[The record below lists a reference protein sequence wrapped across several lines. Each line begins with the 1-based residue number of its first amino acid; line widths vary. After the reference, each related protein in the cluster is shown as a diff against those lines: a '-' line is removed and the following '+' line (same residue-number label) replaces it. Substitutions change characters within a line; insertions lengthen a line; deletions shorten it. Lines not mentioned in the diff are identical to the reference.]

1 MKAPLSWL
9 QEYVP
14 LHLPP
19 HELAHRLTM
28 AGLETLYVS
37 GPSAGWG
44 DKVTIGRVVEIEAH
58 PNADRLRL
66 VTLDL
71 GNEALQVVCG
81 APNVAID
88 QRIAFARVGSK
99 LKDSKTGELFT
110 LTAATIRGVVS
121 EGMVCSE
128 RELGLGED
136 HNGILELPADAPMG
150 QPLASYLQDDVLDID
165 ITANRGD
172 CLSILGVAREIAA
185 ITGVKVS
192 EPSLEYAEDG
202 PEISGLISVAVE
214 DPDLCSRYTAS
225 VVQGVTIKPSPVWM
239 QRHLVQAGLRPINNV
254 VDVTN
259 YVMLEYG
266 QPLHAFDL
274 TQVRQAT
281 VVVRPA
287 KPGEHMQ
294 TLDGEDQELQP
305 PMLLITDPERAI
317 GLAGIMG
324 GANSE
329 MTDATTDVLLESA
342 TFNAINTRRTATAL
356 RLRTEASLRFDK
368 GLNPDLAIRAL
379 RRATSLIVETAGGKA
394 AHGISDTF
402 PGAASTTPI
411 PLTHERIRRVLG
423 TDFSQEHVEKVL
435 SSLGFECTAEAG
447 SAGEA
452 TLMVTP
458 PYWRMDVSMEEDL
471 IEEVARITGY
481 DVVPDEPL
489 AMAVA
494 DGAPQSLRDLR
505 EHIKDLLVAAGL
517 QETMSYSLVSAA
529 SLERSQTSSLGLPE
543 PMRVAN
549 PMSREQEYLRTTLR
563 GNVLRALSAGL
574 RQTSGTAS
582 IFEAGR
588 VYLPRPNDLPE
599 EREMVFAV
607 MAGPREESLWQGDED
622 YLDFHDAKGLVTAAF
637 NRLGVELTVERA
649 EDPLLHPGRSARL
662 LANGSPVGV
671 IGELHP
677 LAREQHDIDTPVAA
691 CFELD
696 LGALLPAVTLRERT
710 YSPFSRYPAADRD
723 LAVIVD
729 EAVPAE
735 RVHQI
740 LQSHP
745 LVISAVLFDLYA
757 GAPLPEG
764 KKSLAYRL
772 ALQSS
777 DSTLSTEQVNDAV
790 AIVIAKLERE
800 TGAVL
805 RTQG

>member
-1 MKAPLSWL
+1 MKVPLSWL

-14 LHLPP
+14 LQLPP

-37 GPSAGWG
+37 GPSAIWG
-44 DKVTIGRVVEIEAH
+44 DGVTIGRVVELEPH

-66 VTLDL
+66 ATVDL
-71 GNEALQVVCG
+71 GNESLRVVCG
-81 APNVAID
+81 APNVAVD

-99 LKDSKTGELFT
+99 LKDSKTGEPVT

-128 RELGLGED
+128 RELGLGDD
-136 HNGILELPADAPMG
+136 HNGILELPADAPVG
-150 QPLASYLQDDVLDID
+150 QPLAIYLQDDVLDID

-172 CLSILGVAREIAA
+172 CLSVLGVAREVGAV
-185 ITGVKVS
+185 TGAKVS
-192 EPSLEYAEDG
+192 EPSLEYAQAG
-202 PEISGLISVAVE
+202 PETTSLISVVIE
-214 DPDLCSRYTAS
+214 DPGLCSRYTAS
-225 VVQGVTIKPSPVWM
+225 VVQGVTIKPSPAWM

-287 KPGEHMQ
+287 RPGEHMQ
-294 TLDGEDQELQP
+294 TLDGADQELQP

-329 MTDATTDVLLESA
+329 MTEATTDVLLESA
-342 TFNAINTRRTATAL
+342 TFNAINTRRTASTL
-356 RLRTEASLRFDK
+356 RLRTDASLRFEK
-368 GLNPDLAIRAL
+368 GLNPELAIRAL
-379 RRATSLIVETAGGKA
+379 RRATALLLETAGGKA
-394 AHGISDTF
+394 AQGISDTF
-402 PGAASTTPI
+402 PGEAPAAPI
-411 PLTHERIRRVLG
+411 PLTHGRIRRVLG
-423 TDFSQEHVEKVL
+423 TDFSQEHVENVL
-435 SSLGFECTAEAG
+435 SSLGFESTAEVG
-447 SAGEA
+447 PGGEPA
-452 TLMVTP
+452 LMVTP

-494 DGAPQSLRDLR
+494 DGVPESLRDLR
-505 EHIKDLLVAAGL
+505 ERIKDLLVAAGL

-529 SLERSQTSSLGLPE
+529 SLERSQTSSLGLPQ

-549 PMSREQEYLRTTLR
+549 PMSREQEFLRTTLR

-574 RQTSGTAS
+574 RQTSGAAS

-588 VYLPRPNDLPE
+588 VYLPRPNELPE

-607 MAGPREESLWQGDED
+607 MAGPRGESLWRRDED
-622 YLDFHDAKGLVTAAF
+622 YLDFQDAKGLITAAF

-649 EDPLLHPGRSARL
+649 EDPLLHPGRSAKL
-662 LANGSPVGV
+662 LANGTPVGV

-677 LAREQHDIDTPVAA
+677 LAREQYDIDVPVAA

-696 LGALLPAVTLRERT
+696 LGLLSPAVASQERT

-729 EAVPAE
+729 EAVPAQ
-735 RVHQI
+735 RVRQI
-740 LQSHP
+740 LESHP
-745 LVISAVLFDLYA
+745 LVTTAVLFDLYA
-757 GAPLPEG
+757 GAPLPDG

-772 ALQSS
+772 ELQSA
-777 DSTLSTEQVNDAV
+777 DGTLSTEQVNDAV
-790 AIVIAKLERE
+790 ATVIEQLERE

-805 RTQG
+805 RT